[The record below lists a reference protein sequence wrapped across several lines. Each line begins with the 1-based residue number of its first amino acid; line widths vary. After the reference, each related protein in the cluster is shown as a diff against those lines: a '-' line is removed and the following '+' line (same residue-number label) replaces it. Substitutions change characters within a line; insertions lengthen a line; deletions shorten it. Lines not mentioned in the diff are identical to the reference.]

1 MTGRGDRRSSSV
13 RPHALTASQV
23 ITHGGAFI
31 VQVPEQEQEVAD
43 VT

>member
-1 MTGRGDRRSSSV
+1 VTGGLPAFART
-13 RPHALTASQV
+13 PLTNSHL

>member
-1 MTGRGDRRSSSV
+1 MVAGKKRENRRKPS
-13 RPHALTASQV
+13 
-23 ITHGGAFI
+23 GGAFI